1 MWKMI
6 KTYKH
11 STANNKR
18 WFKTS
23 KKFYLCLLFKYKLHI
38 TMLMSKI
45 TTYNSKHFR
54 LFSRWGKDID
64 YHIVRE
70 ITQWL

>member
-11 STANNKR
+11 STANNKP

-23 KKFYLCLLFKYKLHI
+23 KKIYLCLLFKYKLHI

-54 LFSRWGKDID
+54 LFLRWGKDID